1 MPQKFVAQPRRA
13 KLYSMEM
20 TDNLQASEYSS
31 ARGAKVRALL
41 VDDQKIIAEAVK
53 RMFAGQPDISLFYC
67 PDPAGAIDAAK
78 KCRPT
83 VILQDL
89 VMPEVD
95 GLTLVKFF
103 RACPETRD
111 IPLVV
116 LSSKEEPDVKYRAFE
131 NGANDYMVK
140 FPDKLEVLA
149 RVRYHSRAYTTLREL
164 NDAMA
169 RLQQS
174 QNALKKELDEAEN
187 YVTSLLPEKIDD
199 PALSSDWVFKSSTE
213 LGGDCFGYGWLDEN
227 RFAVYLLDVCG
238 HGVGAALLSVSA
250 MNSLRS
256 RTLSGVDFGEPDR
269 VLCALNS
276 AFDMDS
282 QNGMFFTLWYG
293 VYDKSSREL
302 SYASGGHPP
311 AILVSADGTSRRLT
325 TNGFII
331 GGMSPMSFKKASVQ
345 IAPGS
350 KLYVFSDGVY
360 EVEKPDG
367 HTMSLDEF
375 AAELPAPPLPGL
387 SKVESMMR
395 FSKDA
400 QGRESF
406 EDDFSLC
413 EIIFK

>member
-1 MPQKFVAQPRRA
+1 
-13 KLYSMEM
+13 M
-20 TDNLQASEYSS
+20 TDNLQASEYSA
-31 ARGAKVRALL
+31 ARGEKVRALL

-116 LSSKEEPDVKYRAFE
+116 LSSKEDPDVKYRAFE

-174 QNALKKELDEAEN
+174 QNALKKELDEAGN

-250 MNSLRS
+250 MNALRS
-256 RTLSGVDFGEPDR
+256 RTLSGVDFGEPDQ

-302 SYASGGHPP
+302 SYASR
-311 AILVSADGTSRRLT
+311 DSRVRLR
-325 TNGFII
+325 N
-331 GGMSPMSFKKASVQ
+331 
-345 IAPGS
+345 
-350 KLYVFSDGVY
+350 
-360 EVEKPDG
+360 
-367 HTMSLDEF
+367 
-375 AAELPAPPLPGL
+375 LPAPHHKRLYNRGYEPDVLQEGVRANRAGLKALRFQRRRVRSRKARRPYDVARRVRRRAARAAAAGALESGEHDALLQRRPG
-387 SKVESMMR
+387 
-395 FSKDA
+395 A
-400 QGRESF
+400 G
-406 EDDFSLC
+406 
-413 EIIFK
+413 IF

>member
-1 MPQKFVAQPRRA
+1 
-13 KLYSMEM
+13 M
-20 TDNLQASEYSS
+20 TDISHLSGALQEEKAK
-31 ARGAKVRALL
+31 ARVLL
-41 VDDQKIIAEAVK
+41 VDDQKIIAEAMK
-53 RMFAGQPDISLFYC
+53 RLLADQPDISLYYC
-67 PDPAGAIDAAK
+67 PNPSKAIDAAK
-78 KCRPT
+78 EVKPT

-89 VMPEVD
+89 IMPEVD

-103 RACPETRD
+103 RACPDTRD

-149 RVRYHSRAYTTLREL
+149 RIRYHSRAYTTLCER
-164 NDAMA
+164 NDAMNK
-169 RLQQS
+169 LQQS
-174 QNALKKELDEAEN
+174 QIALKKELDEAEN
-187 YVTSLLPEKIDD
+187 YVTSLLPEKIETSD
-199 PALSSDWVFKSSTE
+199 LSSDWIFKSSTE
-213 LGGDCFGYGWLDEN
+213 LGGDCFGYGWIDSDK
-227 RFAVYLLDVCG
+227 FAVYLLDVCG

-250 MNSLRS
+250 MN
-256 RTLSGVDFGEPDR
+256 
-269 VLCALNS
+269 ALY
-276 AFDMDS
+276 
-282 QNGMFFTLWYG
+282 FTLWYG

-311 AILVSADGTSRRLT
+311 AILVSGGNVRRLT

-331 GGMSPMSFKKASVQ
+331 GGMTPMNFRSDKVKVER
-345 IAPGS
+345 GS

-375 AAELPAPPLPGL
+375 VAEIPKPARAGL
-387 SKVESMMR
+387 SKVESMMA
-395 FSKDA
+395 FSKDI
-400 QGRESF
+400 QRSDSF